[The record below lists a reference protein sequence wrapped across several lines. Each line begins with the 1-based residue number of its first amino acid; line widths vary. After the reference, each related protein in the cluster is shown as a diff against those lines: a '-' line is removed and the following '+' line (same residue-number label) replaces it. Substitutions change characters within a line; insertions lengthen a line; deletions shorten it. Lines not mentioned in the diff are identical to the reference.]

1 MEKYR
6 DWVDAS
12 TGLNPWPP
20 LYKKN
25 PNGALRI
32 FAMTI
37 GVLLAPARLLLFL
50 ALLLV
55 AFLFDIAKSILGIL
69 PVIGRLV
76 TRVLDL
82 LAAHLMLIAIGVWP
96 GCARWQD
103 FTKQASRAAPADRKN
118 QVATSPNG
126 GDVVVCNW
134 TSYSDVLYLAAAFSP
149 IFAIPVAD
157 SKSGAPTLAAMSFFG
172 ALRASMG
179 HARPTTGE
187 PLDAIVARGKS
198 RGAPVVVFSEGVRTN
213 GQCVLAMMP
222 FVGKVE
228 LGANTVH
235 MIGFKHTTTFAS
247 LPFTAGSVWGH
258 LFHVCRQLYSSFNV
272 RYMGPQCVPAY
283 KDSESFSIDLT
294 NNIAARCQ
302 MKPVKSCAADKAE
315 FLDFFDSGKK
325 VRKTR
330 IGQGGRAIANEGGKA
345 MPQQNVKGMDH
356 AVLRMERLAA
366 KKQQEEDD
374 EKAWNSD
381 EDAK

>member
-1 MEKYR
+1 M
-6 DWVDAS
+6 
-12 TGLNPWPP
+12 
-20 LYKKN
+20 
-25 PNGALRI
+25 
-32 FAMTI
+32 
-37 GVLLAPARLLLFL
+37 
-50 ALLLV
+50 
-55 AFLFDIAKSILGIL
+55 
-69 PVIGRLV
+69 
-76 TRVLDL
+76 
-82 LAAHLMLIAIGVWP
+82 
-96 GCARWQD
+96 
-103 FTKQASRAAPADRKN
+103 
-118 QVATSPNG
+118 
-126 GDVVVCNW
+126 
-134 TSYSDVLYLAAAFSP
+134 YLAAAFSP